1 MRRARWIATAAGA
14 ATLIMAMAPGSA
26 QAATR
31 KAGPAHSGHHAKVS
45 SAYRIAFVPKLIGIP
60 YFTSMEKGAE
70 AAAKRFGGKFIYE
83 GPTTASVEGQDE
95 DVATLIKE
103 HVSAV
108 GVSANAASSVCPD
121 YANAIKAGIVV
132 YASDSNVSC
141 KDNELWV
148 EQATN
153 QGIGNLA
160 VDTLAKEI
168 KGSGDIAIVS
178 AGSTATNLD
187 SWIAV
192 MKKRLKRYPRL
203 HLVSVQY
210 AGENI
215 SQSETV
221 GARLI
226 AAYPKLKGMIGV
238 ASTNVPGLAE
248 AVKAAGDAGKI
259 AVTGETDPNTIRPWI
274 EDGVVKAVVLWN
286 PTSLGYLMY
295 WGVLQVLEH
304 HPFKAENAVPGLPGK
319 YEYFPAS
326 KTLLLGPPLLI
337 TKANVNLN
345 F

>member
-1 MRRARWIATAAGA
+1 MKTARWIATATGA
-14 ATLIMAMAPGSA
+14 TTLIMAMASGSA

-31 KAGPAHSGHHAKVS
+31 NAGPANLAHQAAAAS
-45 SAYRIAFVPKLIGIP
+45 SYRIAFVPKLIGIP
-60 YFTSMEKGAE
+60 YFTSMEKGAK

-95 DVATLIKE
+95 DVAALVKE
-103 HVSAV
+103 HVSAI

-121 YANAIKAGIVV
+121 YAQAIKAGIVV

-153 QGIGNLA
+153 QGIGDLA
-160 VDTLAKEI
+160 IDTLAKEV
-168 KGSGDIAIVS
+168 KGSGDIAIIS
-178 AGSTATNLD
+178 AGSTATNLNA
-187 SWIAV
+187 WIAV
-192 MKKRLKRYPRL
+192 MKQRLKMYPRL

-210 AGENI
+210 AGEDI
-215 SQSETV
+215 SQSETI
-221 GARLI
+221 ASRLI
-226 AAYPKLKGMIGV
+226 AAYPHLKGMIGV
-238 ASTNVPGLAE
+238 ASTNVPGIAE
-248 AVKAAGDAGKI
+248 AVKAAGDTGKI

-286 PTSLGYLMY
+286 PTNLGYLMY

-304 HPFKAENAVPGLPGK
+304 HPFKAENTVPGLPGK
-319 YEYFPAS
+319 YKYLPAS

-337 TKANVNLN
+337 TKSNVHLN